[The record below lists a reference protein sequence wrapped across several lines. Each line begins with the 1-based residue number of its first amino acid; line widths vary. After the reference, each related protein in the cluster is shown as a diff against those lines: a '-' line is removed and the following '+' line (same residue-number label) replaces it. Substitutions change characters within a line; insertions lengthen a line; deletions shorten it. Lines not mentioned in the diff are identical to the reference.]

1 MVRTRRS
8 KEIEEEQV
16 HDDSGN
22 AQASSGSDSDDAP
35 EEVSLA
41 HSKTVR
47 YYMCHVLFHTVMC
60 DDVVFFSLWETCRML
75 YVKGNKSD

>member
-8 KEIEEEQV
+8 KEIEEEPV

-22 AQASSGSDSDDAP
+22 AQASGSDSDDAP

-47 YYMCHVLFHTVMC
+47 YYVCHVFIHNAV
-60 DDVVFFSLWETCRML
+60 
-75 YVKGNKSD
+75 

>member
-8 KEIEEEQV
+8 KEIEEEPV

-22 AQASSGSDSDDAP
+22 AQASGSDSDDAP

-47 YYMCHVLFHTVMC
+47 YYVCY
-60 DDVVFFSLWETCRML
+60 VFIHNA
-75 YVKGNKSD
+75 V